1 MPGKSRVGKKS
12 KVAVKLKPRTKAPG
26 ENGALKATV
35 TVKISRIVRDY
46 ITSSTIQDEPIDR
59 TLRRLLKLHI
69 PAGVFPQRAPR
80 EMCDAPPD
88 TTTIKVTEEVRAF
101 ITGQAHWNES
111 IDQTLRRLL
120 HLKTDHAAVPAR
132 RAT

>member
-1 MPGKSRVGKKS
+1 MSGKPSVRKKS
-12 KVAVKLKPRTKAPG
+12 KGSGKPKPPMKAVC
-26 ENGALKATV
+26 ENGAMKATV

-46 ITSSTIQDEPIDR
+46 ITKSTIVDEPIDR
-59 TLRRLLKLHI
+59 TLRRLLKLPI

-80 EMCDAPPD
+80 EMCGKPPE
-88 TTTIKVTEEVRAF
+88 TTTIKVTEEVREF
-101 ITGQAHWNES
+101 VTGLAHWNES

-120 HLKTDHAAVPAR
+120 GLKGANGSVPAR

>member
-1 MPGKSRVGKKS
+1 MAAKASVEKKS
-12 KVAVKLKPRTKAPG
+12 KRVQKRRAPTKTAHV
-26 ENGALKATV
+26 NGALKATV

-46 ITSSTIQDEPIDR
+46 ITKSTIVDEPIDR
-59 TLRRLLKLHI
+59 TLRRLLKLNI

-80 EMCDAPPD
+80 KMFGKPPG

-120 HLKTDHAAVPAR
+120 GLKGENGSVAARKLP
-132 RAT
+132 

>member
-1 MPGKSRVGKKS
+1 MPGKSSVGKKS
-12 KVAVKLKPRTKAPG
+12 KNSVKSKPRAKPAAG
-26 ENGALKATV
+26 NGALKATV

-46 ITSSTIQDEPIDR
+46 ITKSTILDEPIDR
-59 TLRRLLKLHI
+59 TLRRLLKLKI
-69 PAGVFPQRAPR
+69 PAGVFPARAPR
-80 EMCDAPPD
+80 EMVDEPPD

-120 HLKTDHAAVPAR
+120 GLKCENGAVAAR
-132 RAT
+132 RAP